1 MRPVTSAL
9 RDHGRVVLTA
19 NVRAGLFPG
28 DATVGDGVGRDG
40 DLVFGT
46 VFPRAG
52 TRLEILD
59 HESSLVSTDEPRQVV
74 AVLGS
79 RNSST
84 HVCAVVPASGIA
96 VHEGLELDWIGGPS
110 GIVGH
115 VVREN
120 EALPE
125 TDSERATQFRCTGLL
140 HAADGRVLNVED
152 FAVRPDNRCF
162 DLPLVLV
169 AATSAE
175 AGKTVLSGKLIAHL
189 AGRGLRVGAIKAT
202 GTGGGLDSRHHR
214 DSGAAVTLDQVD
226 AGLVTTHGAAD
237 VFKRRIVRV
246 FRRMQDLDVDVV
258 LAELGGDLVSANNP
272 AFFEIDELA
281 GRARIMFVIANDA
294 LAAHG
299 AARFTAERL
308 DFPAGRIRYVTS
320 PFRNHE
326 GMRNR
331 FAALGI
337 DDPLDPNDADALGRV
352 ALETLRGRSLPQVQ
366 TGL

>member
-1 MRPVTSAL
+1 MTVAL
-9 RDHGRVVLTA
+9 RDRGPIVLAA
-19 NVRAGLFPG
+19 NVRARTFPG
-28 DATVGDGVGRDG
+28 DATIGDGTGRDG

-46 VFPRAG
+46 VYPRPG
-52 TRLEILD
+52 GGLEILD
-59 HESSLVSTDEPRQVV
+59 HRFSLVVADEPRPVV

-84 HVCAVVPASGIA
+84 HACGTLPESGIA
-96 VHEGLELDWIGGPS
+96 VHEGAELDWIGGPS

-115 VVREN
+115 LVREN
-120 EALPE
+120 EALAE
-125 TDSERATQFRCTGLL
+125 TDSERATRFRCVGLL
-140 HAADGRVLNVED
+140 HAQDGHVLNVED
-152 FAVRPDNRCF
+152 FAVRPESQRF

-175 AGKTVLSGKLIAHL
+175 AGKTVLSGKLIAYL
-189 AGRGLRVGAIKAT
+189 ARHGLRVGAIKAT

-214 DSGAAVTLDQVD
+214 DSGAVVTLDQVD

-237 VFKRRIVRV
+237 LFKRRIVRV

-272 AFFEIDELA
+272 SFFEIEELA
-281 GRARIMFVIANDA
+281 GQARTMFVIANDA

-299 AARFTAERL
+299 VARFAAENL
-308 DFPAGRIRYVTS
+308 AFPAGRIRYVTS

-326 GMRNR
+326 GMRSR
-331 FAALGI
+331 FATVGI
-337 DDPLDPNDADALGRV
+337 DDPFDPNDPNALGRA
-352 ALETLRGRSLPQVQ
+352 ALAALDRRSDPHVQ